1 MSSSEIQES
10 EMQELTT
17 LALSAS
23 VRGAAAPAQ
32 PISRLMAEA
41 LANPDL
47 ISLAAGFVDTATLP
61 TDAVGEIVSGLMSDR
76 TLGQAALQ
84 YGENTGDRE
93 LRRLIAERSFGGA
106 FPQAA
111 DAMVLSAGSNQL
123 LHLVSEC
130 MLNPGDV
137 VLCAAPTYFVYLG
150 ILNDID
156 ARSFGISTDRHG
168 MNPAQLEATL
178 EHFEAIG
185 QLDRV
190 KMLYLVPYFDN
201 PAGTNMPAHR
211 RSAILD
217 VLTRWKDRTSIALVA
232 DNAYRDLRYG
242 DLDEPSFLELGAA
255 PERTIETGTFSKN
268 FSPGIRVGW
277 GVLPEPLYS
286 VVCRRKA
293 IIDFGSAHFSQ
304 CIVREAILR
313 GDLDRHLSELRKTYG
328 AKAKAMVAACEEYLR
343 PNDGVE
349 FAAPTGGLYVWLRLP
364 HGLQTGPD
372 TAFWN
377 AAVRRGVLYVPGEF
391 CFAAE
396 GASVEHNCLRLSFGV
411 QTPEK
416 IHEGIRL
423 LAEAVEDVLA
433 VSPS

>member
-1 MSSSEIQES
+1 MSPLETQES

-23 VRGAAAPAQ
+23 TRGAAASAQ

-41 LANPDL
+41 LANPQL
-47 ISLAAGFVDTATLP
+47 ISLAAGFVDTASLP
-61 TDAVGEIVSGLMSDR
+61 TDAVGKIVSRLMSDSA
-76 TLGQAALQ
+76 LGQAALQ
-84 YGENTGDRE
+84 YGENAGDRT
-93 LRRLIAERSFGGA
+93 LRRLIAGRSFGDA
-106 FPQAA
+106 FSHVA
-111 DAMVLSAGSNQL
+111 DSMILSAGSNQL

-130 MLNPGDV
+130 MLNAGDV

-150 ILNDID
+150 VLNDIG
-156 ARSFGISTDRHG
+156 ARSFGIATDEHG
-168 MNPAQLEATL
+168 MQPAQLDTAL
-178 EHFEAIG
+178 EHFAAIG

-201 PAGTNMPAHR
+201 PAGSNMPAHR
-211 RSAILD
+211 RQALLD
-217 VLTRWKDRTSIALVA
+217 VLARWKDRTSIALLA

-242 DLDEPSFLELGAA
+242 DVDEPSFLELGAA

-268 FSPGIRVGW
+268 FSPGLRVGW

-293 IIDFGSAHFSQ
+293 VIDFGSAHFSQ
-304 CIVREAILR
+304 CVVREAIIS
-313 GDLDRHLSELRKTYG
+313 GDLDRHLGELRKTYSR
-328 AKAKAMVAACEEYLR
+328 KAQAMIAACNEFLS
-343 PNDGVE
+343 PLDGVQFVE
-349 FAAPTGGLYVWLRLP
+349 PTGGLYVWLRLP

-372 TAFWN
+372 SAFWK

-391 CFAAE
+391 CFATE

-416 IHEGIRL
+416 IREGIRL